1 MRKKT
6 LLSFALVAGVLALAT
21 PLVVAYRLAQRDGR
35 DEAIAYLDRL
45 ALDVLRRSAATRA
58 QIEMAIL
65 ELRSGPPL
73 GPCSEEQLARMR
85 VVVARASYL
94 IGLGYLDGTR
104 LMCSTMA
111 TFEAPVELG
120 PPHRVNPSGIWS
132 WGGVTLPSVQGALFN
147 VNSRGEYAAI
157 IAPQLVI
164 DILDENSTLSLTQ
177 IGRDPGRI
185 IRSRGVFKRE
195 WLAHYDCT
203 PNAFSDVDHFVVVRP
218 SRSQETE
225 VFAAMTRDQ
234 FESLIRSAA
243 WRRMPIGLLV
253 GLLLAALVYLIAR
266 NRLSFKVE
274 LQAALKRNEFFLLYQ
289 PVIDLRHGHCTG
301 AEALIRWHR
310 SDGVVVPPMVFIPA
324 AEKSGMI
331 QKVTASVMQMVA
343 RDAAQLIRDNP
354 QAHIAINFSAE
365 DLHSPQTE
373 SRLQSLIREC
383 GGASH
388 NIIIEATES
397 GLMSPE
403 KARRILARIRQ
414 QGFKVAIDDFGT
426 GNSSLSYLATY
437 DLDFLKIDKSFVDD
451 LGNDASSTQ
460 MAFHIIQIA
469 RSLGLQ
475 MIAEGVETERQSDI
489 LRDAGVQFAQGYVFG
504 KPMPMTDLAEFIRQR
519 NGSSVEEP

>member
-6 LLSFALVAGVLALAT
+6 LLSFALVVGVLALAT
-21 PLVVAYRLAQRDGR
+21 PLVVAYRLAQQDGH
-35 DEAIAYLDRL
+35 DEANAYLESL
-45 ALDVLRRSAATRA
+45 ALDVLRRSDATRA
-58 QIEMAIL
+58 QIDMAVL
-65 ELRSGPPL
+65 LLRSGPPL
-73 GPCSEEQLARMR
+73 LPCSEEQLARMR
-85 VVVARASYL
+85 VIVARFSYL
-94 IGLGYLDGTR
+94 VGFGYLDGTR

-120 PPHRVNPSGIWS
+120 PPHRINPPHIWS
-132 WGGVTLPSVQGALFN
+132 WGGVALPGVPGALFN
-147 VNSRGEYAAI
+147 INAHDEYAAI

-164 DILDENSTLSLTQ
+164 DILDQNSTLSLSQVGGHPPRMLRT
-177 IGRDPGRI
+177 
-185 IRSRGVFKRE
+185 RGVFKRE
-195 WLAHYDCT
+195 WLAHYDGKPDEFT
-203 PNAFSDVDHFVVVRP
+203 DAEHFVVVRP
-218 SRSQETE
+218 SHNGQNE

-234 FESLIRSAA
+234 VEGLIRSAA

-253 GLLLAALVYLIAR
+253 GVLLAALVFLIAR
-266 NRLSFKVE
+266 NRLSFKTE
-274 LQAALKRNEFFLLYQ
+274 LQAALKRHEFFLLYQ
-289 PVIDLRHGHCTG
+289 PVIDLRLGRCTG

-331 QKVTASVMQMVA
+331 QKITASVLQMVA
-343 RDAAQLIRDNP
+343 QDAAQLLRDNP
-354 QAHIAINFSAE
+354 QTHIAINFSAE

-373 SRLQSLIREC
+373 SRLQALVREC
-383 GGASH
+383 GAASH

-403 KARRILARIRQ
+403 KARGILARIRQ
-414 QGFKVAIDDFGT
+414 QGFRVAIDDFGT

-469 RSLGLQ
+469 RSLNLQ
-475 MIAEGVETERQSDI
+475 MIAEGVETERQRDI

-504 KPMPMTDLAEFIRQR
+504 KPMPMADLIEFIRQR
-519 NGSSVEEP
+519 NGAAVEQA